1 MNSIQTMRVFVRVAE
16 TESFRGA
23 ARGLG
28 VSNALVSRA
37 VALLEAHLGTRLIN
51 RNSREVSLTDAGAR
65 YIEGCRALLE
75 ELDRL
80 ESTITSGQARVSGT
94 LRVVASSALPP
105 LILTRLIDE
114 FRKLYP
120 GVTVRATLA
129 EGPVDF
135 VERRYDVGIVMGV
148 RDSAG
153 LTMQPAAASMPVAVA
168 SPAFLAEHGVPSAP
182 VELHR
187 LPFIGLRTERCNERW
202 HFRGMQGAIEPT
214 VLTPVYSVNSGL
226 LVRLALQSNVGFSIL
241 PIKMVQTDLEGG
253 ALVQLLPDYF
263 VDGSRMIFSVVHSAR
278 KYPPREVRV
287 FAEFAH
293 AYLSQQLAATTESS
307 NCNDLPALS
316 QPPSVSNADGVL
328 ANAG

>member
-1 MNSIQTMRVFVRVAE
+1 MRVFVRVAE
-16 TESFRGA
+16 TESFRGT

-114 FRKLYP
+114 FRKRYP

-168 SPAFLAEHGVPSAP
+168 SPAFLAEHGMPSAP
-182 VELHR
+182 VALQR
-187 LPFIGLRTERCNERW
+187 LPFIGLRTERGNERW
-202 HFRGMQGAIEPT
+202 QFRGAQRAIEPV

-226 LVRLALQSNVGFSIL
+226 QARLALQSNVGFSIL

-253 ALVQLLPDYF
+253 ALVGLLPDYF
-263 VDGSRMIFSVVHSAR
+263 VDGSSMIFSVVHSAH

-293 AYLSQQLAATTESS
+293 AYLSQELAATTESCD
-307 NCNDLPALS
+307 CNDLPALQ
-316 QPPSVSNADGVL
+316 QPPSVPNAHGVL

>member
-1 MNSIQTMRVFVRVAE
+1 MNRVKAMRVFVRVAE
-16 TESFRGA
+16 TGSFRGT

-37 VALLEAHLGTRLIN
+37 VASLEAHLHKRLID

-65 YIEGCRALLE
+65 YFEGCRALLE
-75 ELDRL
+75 QLDRL
-80 ESTITSGQARVSGT
+80 ESTVTSGQARVSGT

-105 LILTRLIDE
+105 LFLTRLIDE

-263 VDGSRMIFSVVHSAR
+263 VDGSRMIFSVVHLAR

-293 AYLSQQLAATTESS
+293 AYLSQQLAATTESC

-316 QPPSVSNADGVL
+316 QPPSVPNADGVL
-328 ANAG
+328 ASAG